1 MFFFRKIVLSMAI
14 VQVCVMLASGLPGSL
29 YGKESPPGETGKAA
43 VTADESVQQNKSDKD
58 EVEQGFPEKDYS
70 DEDFKPQVEDESYAW
85 LVIKTILIL
94 GLLIGGF
101 YYFFRYVTRKA
112 GVQVLGQDVAKVLSV
127 IPLGQNKYLQIVDLA
142 GKVLVLGVSDNSIN
156 LITEIDDRDE
166 INRLRIMSQKS
177 VPSKLRGGGFQDY
190 LTKGISSVFD
200 KVAGMRNKGSRQK
213 SLFSEAGTGLDYLK
227 EQRRRLQDLNGYDND
242 KE

>member
-1 MFFFRKIVLSMAI
+1 M
-14 VQVCVMLASGLPGSL
+14 
-29 YGKESPPGETGKAA
+29 
-43 VTADESVQQNKSDKD
+43 
-58 EVEQGFPEKDYS
+58 
-70 DEDFKPQVEDESYAW
+70 
-85 LVIKTILIL
+85 
-94 GLLIGGF
+94 
-101 YYFFRYVTRKA
+101 TRKA

-177 VPSKLRGGGFQDY
+177 VPSQLRGGGFQDY
-190 LTKGISSVFD
+190 LTKGISSVLD

-213 SLFSEAGTGLDYLK
+213 SFSPEAGAGLDYLK
-227 EQRRRLQDLNGYDND
+227 EQRRRLKDLNGYDND